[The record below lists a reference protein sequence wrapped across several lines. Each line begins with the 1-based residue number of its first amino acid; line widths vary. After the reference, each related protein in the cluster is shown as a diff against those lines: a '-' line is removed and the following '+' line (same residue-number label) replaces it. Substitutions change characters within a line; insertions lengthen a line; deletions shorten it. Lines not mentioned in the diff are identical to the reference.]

1 MLRGDKVIEELER
14 ADLTDKA
21 LAWDKLAEKNAAIK
35 RLRATILNIWA
46 MAERGSP
53 IDHAKLADQC
63 RAALDG

>member
-1 MLRGDKVIEELER
+1 MLRGDRVIAELER

-46 MAERGSP
+46 IAERGLP
-53 IDHAKLADQC
+53 IDHAKLAEQC
-63 RAALDG
+63 RHALEG